1 MKIFKIEILIISL
14 SLLIS
19 SSIYSQKLSDLLK
32 EDFNKREQLLIQN
45 EVRKKLGSRANQK
58 DVTNLISDL
67 LPWAVMEG
75 QDSKTFAR
83 TIVLFTRNLD
93 AGIELNESEELIPLL
108 NNYSGSDDD
117 FVYLSKFY
125 QEANLANLPIEV
137 RDSYIRKSRNIKFDG
152 LSTWIGGR
160 ILIFGLSEKFNYQNL
175 FTRILKLL
183 PNNLHRNSEAKNMK
197 IFSEIMRD
205 FTESKRN
212 SYITI
217 LLNQIRNVE
226 AKSGR
231 NLILALTKK
240 DRNLENN
247 FEEIGK
253 MDLTLRPK
261 IELSPE
267 DLGIDIESTIDQTET
282 KPESINNNLPTN
294 WRFLIRQNLKQVV
307 NGWIGTKYVYGGGSK
322 VGTDCSGFTI
332 GVLTDPLIS
341 VPRSELPRSAR
352 HQALVGTEIT
362 RSNIREGDLVFFSAS
377 KNQTKIT
384 HVGLAMGGGQFS
396 HASSSRGVVI
406 QGLSERWW
414 LDRFVTSRRIFSKV
428 EN

>member
-160 ILIFGLSEKFNYQNL
+160 ILIFGLSEKLSYQNL

-212 SYITI
+212 SYLTI

-231 NLILALTKK
+231 NLTLALTKK

-307 NGWIGTKYVYGGGSK
+307 SGWIGTKYVYGGGSK

>member
-75 QDSKTFAR
+75 QDSKIFAR

-160 ILIFGLSEKFNYQNL
+160 ILIFGLSEKLSYQNL

-212 SYITI
+212 SYLTI

-231 NLILALTKK
+231 NLTLALTKK

-307 NGWIGTKYVYGGGSK
+307 SGWIGTKYVYGGGSK

>member
-1 MKIFKIEILIISL
+1 MKIFKIEILIIFL

-160 ILIFGLSEKFNYQNL
+160 ILIFGLSEKLNYQNL

-212 SYITI
+212 SYLTI

-231 NLILALTKK
+231 NLTLALTKK

-307 NGWIGTKYVYGGGSK
+307 SGWIGTKYVYGGGSK

>member
-1 MKIFKIEILIISL
+1 MNKSKFAILIISL

-19 SSIYSQKLSDLLK
+19 SSIYSQKLSDLLI

-160 ILIFGLSEKFNYQNL
+160 ILIFGLSEKLSYQNL

-212 SYITI
+212 SYLTI

-231 NLILALTKK
+231 NLTLALTKK

-307 NGWIGTKYVYGGGSK
+307 SGWIGTKYVYGGGSK

>member
-83 TIVLFTRNLD
+83 TIVLFTRNLE
-93 AGIELNESEELIPLL
+93 AGIDLNESEELIPLL

-160 ILIFGLSEKFNYQNL
+160 ILIFGLSEKLSYQNL

-212 SYITI
+212 SYLTI

-231 NLILALTKK
+231 NLTLALTKK

-307 NGWIGTKYVYGGGSK
+307 SGWIGTKYVYGGGSK

>member
-1 MKIFKIEILIISL
+1 MNKSKFAIFIISL
-14 SLLIS
+14 FFSVS

-58 DVTNLISDL
+58 DVNNLISDL

-93 AGIELNESEELIPLL
+93 AGIDLNESEELIPLL

-160 ILIFGLSEKFNYQNL
+160 ILIFGLSEKLSYQNL

-212 SYITI
+212 SYLTI

-231 NLILALTKK
+231 NLTLALTKK

-307 NGWIGTKYVYGGGSK
+307 SGWIGTKYVYGGGSK

-414 LDRFVTSRRIFSKV
+414 LDRFLTSRRIFSKV

>member
-83 TIVLFTRNLD
+83 TIVLFTRNLE
-93 AGIELNESEELIPLL
+93 AGIDLNESEELIPLL

-160 ILIFGLSEKFNYQNL
+160 ILIFGLSEKLSYQNL

-212 SYITI
+212 SYLTI

-231 NLILALTKK
+231 NLTLALTKK

-307 NGWIGTKYVYGGGSK
+307 SGWIGTKYVYGGGSK

-377 KNQTKIT
+377 KYQTKIT
-384 HVGLAMGGGQFS
+384 HVGLAVGGGQFS

-428 EN
+428 EK

>member
-160 ILIFGLSEKFNYQNL
+160 ILIFGLSEKLSYQNL

-231 NLILALTKK
+231 NLTLALTKK

-282 KPESINNNLPTN
+282 KPESINNNLSTN

-307 NGWIGTKYVYGGGSK
+307 SGWIGTKYVYGGGSK

>member
-1 MKIFKIEILIISL
+1 MKIFKIEILIIFL

-160 ILIFGLSEKFNYQNL
+160 ILIFGLSEKLSYQNL

-212 SYITI
+212 SYLTI

-231 NLILALTKK
+231 NLTLALTKK

>member
-32 EDFNKREQLLIQN
+32 EDFNKRELLLIQN

>member
-1 MKIFKIEILIISL
+1 MKIFKIEILIIFL

-75 QDSKTFAR
+75 QDSKIFAR

-93 AGIELNESEELIPLL
+93 VGIELNESEELIPLL

-160 ILIFGLSEKFNYQNL
+160 ILIFGLSEKLNYQNL

-231 NLILALTKK
+231 NLTLALTKK

-267 DLGIDIESTIDQTET
+267 DLGIDIESTIDHTET

-307 NGWIGTKYVYGGGSK
+307 SGWIGTKYVYGGGSK